1 VSFARVSA
9 VVVVVVVTAALWGPG
24 LSLAQGADTAEAMHV
39 VDAVRGDTLIGL
51 AQRYLAEPK
60 RWPEMARANAL
71 RNPNR
76 LAIGDRI
83 RIPLRLMRT
92 EPVPATVVSVT
103 GNVSGGAAATPTS
116 SLQAGQTVPEGGE
129 VVTGPD
135 GHVTIRLVDG
145 TLLRLRP
152 DSRLLLR
159 ESNRLRDAEGVR
171 SGARLKSGRVEVEA
185 APAPPGRPGF
195 SVDTPQG
202 VLGVRGTEFRVS
214 VNPAASGGS
223 GGTGGE
229 VLGGAVA
236 FTGQASPAGERVG
249 AGFGTLIGPRGDVD
263 KPVPLLPAL
272 PTDGLPTLQ
281 ERLLMRFALP
291 TLPGAAAYHGQ
302 IARDA
307 AFDQVVADLVSP
319 GPELRFA
326 ELPDGDYILRVRGID
341 GKGLEG
347 LNANHPFRL
356 KARPEAPLPSAPAPR
371 ATLIGNRA
379 ELAWTNAKE
388 ARSYRLRVS
397 NTADFK
403 TILRDVADLR
413 TASTVLEGLSPGV
426 YFWQLAS
433 ARAPGEGGRV
443 DQGPWGDVN
452 SFEIRPPAP
461 VSQPPRVSDKA
472 INFVWAGLPGQTF
485 DFEVARDAP
494 FSQLVLQRSLNEPS
508 FELVLPLPAPS
519 TGRFYVRLR
528 AIDADGYVGPFG
540 SAQFFDIEAKPCWR
554 DGSGECVRAGDQTLN
569 TAP

>member
-1 VSFARVSA
+1 VRLALVSGA
-9 VVVVVVVTAALWGPG
+9 VAVAALWGHG
-24 LSLAQGADTAEAMHV
+24 VSLAQSAEATEPMHV
-39 VDAVRGDTLIGL
+39 VVAVRGDTLIGL
-51 AQRYLAEPK
+51 SQRYLAEPK
-60 RWPEMARANAL
+60 RWQELARANAL

-76 LAIGDRI
+76 LAVGESI

-92 EPVPATVVSVT
+92 EPVPATIVSVT
-103 GNVSGGAAATPTS
+103 GTATVGAASATG
-116 SLQAGQTVPEGGE
+116 LQAGQTVPEGGE
-129 VVTGPD
+129 VNTGSD

-159 ESNRLRDAEGVR
+159 ESSRMRDAEGVR

-214 VNPAASGGS
+214 VSPANN
-223 GGTGGE
+223 GGTRGE

-249 AGFGTLIGPRGDVD
+249 AGFGTLIGQRGEVD

-272 PTDGLPTLQ
+272 PTDGLPKLQ

-291 TLPGAAAYHGQ
+291 AVPGAAAYHGQ

-347 LNANHPFRL
+347 LDANHPFRL
-356 KARPEAPLPSAPAPR
+356 KARPEPPLPSAPAPR
-371 ATLIGNRA
+371 AKLAGDRA
-379 ELAWTNAKE
+379 ELAWTNAQE
-388 ARSYRLRVS
+388 AYSYRLRVS
-397 NTADFK
+397 RSADFK
-403 TILRDVADLR
+403 NPLRELTGLR
-413 TASTVLEGLSPGV
+413 SATTVLEGLTPGT
-426 YFWQLAS
+426 YYWQLAS
-433 ARAPGEGGRV
+433 ARAPGAGGQI
-443 DQGPWGDVN
+443 DQGPWGDV
-452 SFEIRPPAP
+452 STFELRPPAP
-461 VSQPPRVSDKA
+461 VPQPPRVSDLA
-472 INFVWAGLPGQTF
+472 IGFAWTGQPGQTF
-485 DFEVARDAP
+485 DFEVARDAS
-494 FSQLVLQRSLNEPS
+494 FSQLVLQRTLTEPV
-508 FELVLPLPAPS
+508 FELALPLPAPS

-528 AIDADGYVGPFG
+528 AKDADGFVGPFG
-540 SAQFFDIEAKPCWR
+540 SAQSFDIEAKPCWR
-554 DGSGECVRAGDQTLN
+554 DGSGNCVRAGDQMLN
-569 TAP
+569 IAQ